1 MRRLLALVSAW
12 SLVGEPLEAVGA
24 QPPAPTLEPAV
35 EPETEPPDDVAPEAD
50 APPEPSAAEQADALL
65 DRAQALLA
73 DNRHDEAR
81 LLLDEAY
88 RLDPRPSL
96 LWARAQAARWANDCV
111 AAIDLYEQYE
121 AAGPSAADLHRA
133 RANAE
138 RCRAT
143 LAEAGVAIAPEPEPE
158 SESEPVAPPPDP
170 APPAEA
176 RRRLAPG
183 VGLLAT
189 GSAVFVAGGAL
200 VGIGA
205 STTARAGMAPTE
217 EDFGRRLSASR
228 IELGVGGALCSV
240 GLGLATWGIIRLV
253 RHRSRRGAR

>member
-1 MRRLLALVSAW
+1 MGAPLDALGA
-12 SLVGEPLEAVGA
+12 EPAA
-24 QPPAPTLEPAV
+24 PTPAPLM
-35 EPETEPPDDVAPEAD
+35 
-50 APPEPSAAEQADALL
+50 EPSASERADALL
-65 DRAQALLA
+65 EQAQDLLA
-73 DNRHDEAR
+73 KSRHDEAR

-96 LWARAQAARWANDCV
+96 LWARAQAARWAGDCV

-143 LAEAGVAIAPEPEPE
+143 LADAGVPVAPDTEPAPEPEPE
-158 SESEPVAPPPDP
+158 PVPPPP
-170 APPAEA
+170 EAAPPAQSP
-176 RRRLAPG
+176 RRPAPG

-189 GSAVFVAGGAL
+189 GSAIFVAGGAL
-200 VGIGA
+200 AAVGA
-205 STTARAGMAPTE
+205 STSARAGMAPTE

-228 IELGVGGALCSV
+228 IELGVGGALCGV

-253 RHRSRRGAR
+253 RHRSRRSAR